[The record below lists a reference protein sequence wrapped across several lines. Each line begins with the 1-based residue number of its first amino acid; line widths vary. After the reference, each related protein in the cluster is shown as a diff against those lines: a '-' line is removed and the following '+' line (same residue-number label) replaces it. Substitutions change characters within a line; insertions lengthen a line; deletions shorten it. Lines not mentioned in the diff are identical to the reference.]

1 MEFNHLKQK
10 ALLEQAIKMHK
21 DPKNTRLIERYHDIL
36 KAKSIQDL
44 NPNPNLDFNE
54 YSKLIDIAY
63 SAVSLNA
70 HMRIT
75 INNGHI
81 ATAEIAPP
89 GTRGFSSPKSFL
101 I

>member
-21 DPKNTRLIERYHDIL
+21 DPKNTQLITRYHQL
-36 KAKSIQDL
+36 LQAKTLQDL
-44 NPNPNLDFNE
+44 NPNQEIQFNE
-54 YSKLIDIAY
+54 YAKLIDIAY
-63 SAVSLNA
+63 AAASLNA

-75 INNGHI
+75 IENNLI
-81 ATAEIAPP
+81 TNAEIAPA
-89 GTRGFSSPKSFL
+89 GTKGFHSPKSFL

>member
-10 ALLEQAIKMHK
+10 ALNNQAIEMAK
-21 DPKNTRLIERYHDIL
+21 DPKNTQLITRYHQL
-36 KAKSIQDL
+36 LRAETLNDL
-44 NPNPNLDFNE
+44 SPNPNLDVNE

>member
-1 MEFNHLKQK
+1 MEFNHLRQK
-10 ALLEQAIKMHK
+10 ALNNQAIEMAK
-21 DPKNTRLIERYHDIL
+21 DPKNTSLIERYHQIL
-36 KAKSIQDL
+36 QAKTLNDL
-44 NPNPNLDFNE
+44 NPNPQLSFEE
-54 YSKLIDIAY
+54 YTKLIDIAY

-75 INNGHI
+75 IENNLI
-81 ATAEIAPP
+81 TNAEIAAP

>member
-1 MEFNHLKQK
+1 MEFQQLKER
-10 ALLEQAIKMHK
+10 ALNNQAIEMAK
-21 DPKNTRLIERYHDIL
+21 DPKNASLIERYHQL
-36 KAKSIQDL
+36 LRAETLNDL

-63 SAVSLNA
+63 SATSLNA

-75 INNGHI
+75 IENNRLI
-81 ATAEIAPP
+81 NAEIAPA
-89 GTRGFSSPKSFL
+89 GTKGFHSPKSFL

>member
-21 DPKNTRLIERYHDIL
+21 DPKNTSLIERYHQIL
-36 KAKSIQDL
+36 QAKTLNDL

>member
-21 DPKNTRLIERYHDIL
+21 DPKNTQLITRYHQIL
-36 KAKSIQDL
+36 QAKTLNDL
-44 NPNPNLDFNE
+44 NPNPQLSFEE
-54 YSKLIDIAY
+54 YTKLIDIAY